1 MYRDA
6 TVFREQS
13 SKNIG
18 LPGADNVHEQIF
30 VQIFAPNGGKGSM
43 LLMDALVLITFW
55 IFFNAGKNLYEQPTI
70 YGVECPLFQC
80 SLTNKTKFPSSVTNI
95 QRSLILKITF

>member
-1 MYRDA
+1 
-6 TVFREQS
+6 
-13 SKNIG
+13 
-18 LPGADNVHEQIF
+18 
-30 VQIFAPNGGKGSM
+30 M

-70 YGVECPLFQC
+70 YGVECHFFSVPLR
-80 SLTNKTKFPSSVTNI
+80 TKQTFPSSVTNI